1 MRRFGIESVQLYNY
15 TDGTIPEDILIPSK
29 TSHDSCQT
37 NRDDRFARPA
47 GFFDRTLHSLWEN
60 RLQMRGNSRP
70 WSQIFSVGQ
79 LSWPQ
84 TRAGVC
90 TAKVPDTGESICSQL
105 PEDKTNLRGDLQHR
119 SGALTTERK
128 VVTLYD
134 EYSRCSLDSHR
145 YPCVGN
151 LGSQYAPQLYGRS
164 VGHRFMGGE
173 R

>member
-1 MRRFGIESVQLYNY
+1 MRRFGIKSVQLFNY
-15 TDGTIPEDILIPSK
+15 TDGRIPEDILIPTK
-29 TSHDSCQT
+29 TPHTSCQT
-37 NRDDRFARPA
+37 NLGNRFSNPA
-47 GFFDRTLHSLWEN
+47 GFFNRTLHSLWKA
-60 RLQMRGNSRP
+60 RLQVCRNCRA

-90 TAKVPDTGESICSQL
+90 PAKVPDPGEPICSQL
-105 PEDKTNLRGDLQHR
+105 SEGKTNLRGDLQHQ
-119 SGALTTERK
+119 SGTLTTERK
-128 VVTLYD
+128 VVTLYN

-145 YPCVGN
+145 YHCVGN
-151 LGSQYAPQLYGRS
+151 LGSQYAPQLHGRS